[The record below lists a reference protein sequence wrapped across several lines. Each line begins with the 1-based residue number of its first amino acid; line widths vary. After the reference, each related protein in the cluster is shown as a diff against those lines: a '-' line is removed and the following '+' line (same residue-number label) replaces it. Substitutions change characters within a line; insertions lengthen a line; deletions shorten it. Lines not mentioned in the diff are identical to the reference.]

1 MNGKTAKLG
10 RNYLPPAPRVSAKA
24 GCPEITNISLTRISS
39 LHMPNEVQHYPILS
53 KTLSQ
58 HGVALKII
66 KLQTS

>member
-10 RNYLPPAPRVSAKA
+10 QNYLPPAPRVSAKT
-24 GCPEITNISLTRISS
+24 GCPEITNTSLTRISN
-39 LHMPNEVQHYPILS
+39 LHMPNEVHHYPILS

-58 HGVALKII
+58 HGVSLKMI